1 MSSINLTVNGK
12 PYSLES
18 VPGETLASLLRERL
32 RLTGTK
38 IGCEEAECGACTV
51 LVDGEPMMSCVYP
64 AERAHG
70 KTIVTIEGLAAL
82 TPPSAPLSRT
92 LGEGTGVRALHPLQ
106 EAFVE
111 HGAVQCGFC
120 IPGQIMTAYA
130 LLKRNPNPNSDDIRF
145 ALKDTL
151 CRCAGY
157 PSIENAILAA
167 AQALRTGEPVQ
178 KPTHIPDSVHT
189 HKTVGHSHLRPEAV
203 EKVTGEAIYT
213 DDLKFDN
220 MLYARVRRAMI
231 PHGFLKRLDISR
243 AKALPGVVTVLT
255 ADDIPAEHNH
265 GLVIYDWPVMVG
277 TGERVRYVGDAL
289 AIVAAETQEI
299 ADQAAGLIEA
309 EFDLQPVITDPV
321 QARQEGVP
329 QLHAKGNLLKHIKVR
344 KGDMDKGFAEAEV
357 ILEHTFHTPA
367 TDHAF
372 MEPECS
378 IGVPLPDGRME
389 IYVGSQIPYQDR
401 TQVARVMGWPEERVR
416 VAGQLMGGGFGGKED
431 VMGQIHVAMLANVTQ
446 RPVKLLFDRHESLL
460 VHPKR
465 HATQIRVKVGAKKD
479 GRIVAMETE
488 LYGDTGAYASLGEK
502 VMTRATTHSAGPYD
516 IEHVRAD
523 CYAMYTNNPPAGAFR
538 GFGVTQSAFAVESM
552 MDMLAEK
559 LGMDRIDLRRMNALH
574 VGSVTNTGQVL
585 TESVGLTECMDK
597 VSGVMC
603 QVSGLSR
610 EDVFKPRVLP
620 SPLAPLPQRE
630 EDREP
635 SPTGRGQG
643 EGRLVRSWGF
653 AAAYKNTGLGGGAPD
668 ISGADVEL
676 YADGTFQVRSSAA
689 ELGQGLVTVMRLI
702 VAEEMSVSPE
712 QVRVLVMDTDL
723 TPNGGPTTASR
734 QTFVTGNAS
743 RHAARTL
750 RDQISAALAEKYDLR
765 PEQVC
770 FENGFV
776 HVNGTQLTYAEV
788 YAAMTALGQPP
799 KVRYEYEAPRTKPLG
814 EGGDMHFAFS
824 FAAQAAEVEVNQLT
838 GEVRVLRV
846 ISANDVGAAINPLG
860 LQGQV
865 EGGVMMG
872 LGNCLTEEF
881 IVEDGEVVT
890 DRLARYRVP
899 GIMLT
904 PEITSIIVEH
914 PVSAGPYGAKGV
926 GEVSS
931 IPTTPAITNAI
942 YNAVGVRVDRLPVD
956 QEQILRQMGRIS

>member
-1 MSSINLTVNGK
+1 MTNQISLTVNGQ
-12 PYSLES
+12 SRILDS
-18 VPGETLASLLRERL
+18 IPGETLSTLLRERL

-64 AERAHG
+64 AERADG
-70 KTIVTIEGLAAL
+70 KAIVTIEGLAQ
-82 TPPSAPLSRT
+82 RVH
-92 LGEGTGVRALHPLQ
+92 EEMKLHPLQ

-111 HGAVQCGFC
+111 QGAVQCGFC

-130 LLKRNPNPNSDDIRF
+130 LLKHNPNPDSADIRF

-178 KPTHIPDSVHT
+178 KPTHIPDSIHS

-203 EKVTGEAIYT
+203 QKVTGEAIYT
-213 DDLKFDN
+213 DDLTFDG
-220 MLYARVRRAMI
+220 MLFAKARRAMI
-231 PHGFLKRLDISR
+231 PHGFLTKLDVSK
-243 AKALPGVVTVLT
+243 AKALQGVVAVLT
-255 ADDIPAEHNH
+255 AEDIPGEHNH

-277 TGERVRYVGDAL
+277 IGERVRYVGDAL
-289 AIVAAETQEI
+289 AIVAAETQDI
-299 ADQAAGLIEA
+299 AEQASGLIEA
-309 EFDLQPVITDPV
+309 EFDLQPVITNPV

-329 QLHAKGNLLKHIKVR
+329 QIHEKGNLLKHIKVR
-344 KGDMDKGFAEAEV
+344 KGDMEKGFASADLV
-357 ILEHTFHTPA
+357 FEHTFHTPA

-372 MEPECS
+372 IEPECS

-389 IYVGSQIPYQDR
+389 IYVGSQIPYQDK
-401 TQVARVMGWPEERVR
+401 TQVARALGWDESRVR
-416 VAGQLMGGGFGGKED
+416 IVGQLMGGGFGGKED
-431 VMGQIHVAMLANVTQ
+431 IMGQIHVALLANVTQ

-465 HATQIRVKVGAKKD
+465 HATQIRVKMGAMKN
-479 GRIVAMETE
+479 GRLVAVDTE

-502 VMTRATTHSAGPYD
+502 VMTRATTHAAGPYD
-516 IEHVRAD
+516 VENVRAD

-559 LGMDRIDLRRMNALH
+559 LGVDRIDLRRMNALH
-574 VGSVTNTGQVL
+574 VGSITNTGQEL
-585 TESVGLTECMDK
+585 KESVGLMECID
-597 VSGVMC
+597 
-603 QVSGLSR
+603 
-610 EDVFKPRVLP
+610 RVDAEMRKHNLDP
-620 SPLAPLPQRE
+620 FTPVVDSVNPN
-630 EDREP
+630 
-635 SPTGRGQG
+635 
-643 EGRLVRSWGF
+643 LVRAWGF
-653 AAAYKNTGLGGGAPD
+653 ASAYKNTGLGGGAPD

-676 YADGTFQVRSSAA
+676 YEDGTFQVRSSAA

-702 VAEEMSVSPE
+702 VSEEMSVAPE
-712 QVRVLVMDTDL
+712 KVRVLVMDTDL

-743 RHAARTL
+743 RYAAKTL
-750 RDQISAALAEKYDLR
+750 RDEITATLAEKYDVK
-765 PEQVC
+765 PEQIR
-770 FENGFV
+770 FADGIV
-776 HVNGTQLTYAEV
+776 HVNGHSMTYAEI
-788 YAAMTALGQPP
+788 YMEMKAAGKNPL
-799 KVRYEYEAPRTKPLG
+799 VRYEYEAPKTKPLG

-824 FAAQAAEVEVNQLT
+824 FGVQAAEVEVNKLT
-838 GEVRVLRV
+838 GEVRVLKV
-846 ISANDVGAAINPLG
+846 ISANDVGMAVNPLG
-860 LQGQV
+860 LQGQI

-881 IVEDGEVVT
+881 IVDDGNVVT
-890 DRLARYRVP
+890 DHLARYRVP

-904 PEITSIIVEH
+904 PEITAIIVEH
-914 PVSAGPYGAKGV
+914 PIEAGPYGAKGV
-926 GEVSS
+926 GEVCS

-942 YNAVGVRVDRLPVD
+942 YNAVGVRIDRTPVD
-956 QEQILRQMGRIS
+956 QEMIARELWEAEESKTSPP